1 MFATHFQRVTHSP
14 DGGAVEPP
22 PHCLHDLSRLDAS
35 RRIQHIGVLRPRLGE
50 ESGSRRAR
58 RRRTTASLRHAVVPT
73 IRQTHVMVTACPVM
87 KRCCCH
93 RCCSCVS
100 PATVSVT
107 DCHRIIAER
116 RAASVAPRDPAGGP
130 NARRSRA
137 KVRRVGRPDELPAET
152 LKAARMTSNGV
163 RSP

>member
-1 MFATHFQRVTHSP
+1 MSATHFQRVTHSP

-22 PHCLHDLSRLDAS
+22 PHCLHDLSRLGAS

-50 ESGSRRAR
+50 GRAEAAER
-58 RRRTTASLRHAVVPT
+58 GGRTAASLRHAVVPT
-73 IRQTHVMVTACPVM
+73 IRQTHVMVTACPVV
-87 KRCCCH
+87 KRCCCR
-93 RCCSCVS
+93 RCSSCVS
-100 PATVSVT
+100 PATVSAT

-116 RAASVAPRDPAGGP
+116 WTASAAPRPGLQTERATKPSKSAGSRPA
-130 NARRSRA
+130 
-137 KVRRVGRPDELPAET
+137 ELPAET